1 MSDVCVCVW
10 CCVQVR
16 MLLKELEQARGSLV
30 THRDDQSGG
39 DDDGDVS
46 DAQSVISQKLVTF
59 RSVSQLLW
67 LLRLKSDS

>member
-1 MSDVCVCVW
+1 
-10 CCVQVR
+10 

-59 RSVSQLLW
+59 RLVPAVAIRQLQVVVFQGLMTH
-67 LLRLKSDS
+67 RP